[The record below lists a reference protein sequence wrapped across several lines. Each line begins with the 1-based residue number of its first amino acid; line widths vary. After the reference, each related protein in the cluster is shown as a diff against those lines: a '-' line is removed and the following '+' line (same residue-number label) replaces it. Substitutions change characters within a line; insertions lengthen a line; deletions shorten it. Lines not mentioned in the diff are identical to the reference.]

1 MPPTVPYMN
10 KNIARTISGLQSQ
23 IDIIERH
30 LSQVKAVLAQLHED
44 AQAEAGKPAVGDK
57 LLLSVKEAAEYTGLS
72 EWVIR
77 QLCRDDVLAATWF
90 GRTIRIARA
99 ELDRYCDTLI
109 GTGA

>member
-1 MPPTVPYMN
+1 MN
-10 KNIARTISGLQSQ
+10 RNIARTVSGLQGQ

-30 LSQVKAVLAQLHED
+30 ISQVKAVLAQLQDD
-44 AQAEAGKPAVGDK
+44 AEAEAGKPAVGDK

-99 ELDRYCDTLI
+99 ELDRYCATLI
-109 GTGA
+109 GAGA